1 MIPSSVL
8 SRGVEL
14 TSSTLMSFTT
24 GSVLTCSSSA
34 RGTASITGSNSTID
48 SGSTTGSLTVGS
60 GSTETVS
67 GSTETGSGSTE
78 IGSDSTETSSGSA
91 ETGSISGIGI
101 SETASV
107 SAGIISSETGSISIT
122 GKSEIFETLA
132 SDSTAAE
139 TTSSTICTS
148 AAIS

>member
-67 GSTETGSGSTE
+67 GSTET
-78 IGSDSTETSSGSA
+78 SSGSA